1 MSERRN
7 HTIKLVFIVI
17 LIFVVVI
24 FAILGAGFF
33 YYQHN
38 ENEIEKRIQEIYSMN
53 EESLIE
59 FNDKIEYGYEISY
72 NELVNKLIDVDKL
85 QENTKIK
92 ILINDQ
98 EILSDGT
105 YKFNTVENLKIRVEL
120 SYTYNYKMLVD
131 LSKTIEN
138 SKETEIIVEDT
149 KMPVIS
155 GVSNKEITVGDEINL
170 LEGITAQDEIDGEL
184 EVTVEGNVDNT
195 KAGEY
200 TIKVSATD
208 KNGNITEQE
217 YKVTVKEKPVAK
229 TNPSTTSKS
238 NTNSSTKKNTSNNS
252 LTSSSSNSNKN
263 NNSGSSS
270 GASDASTKQGRLK
283 IAQSEAKKVAA
294 KIFKPGMTDLEK
306 AQAIAEYLYT
316 NVDRQLNQST
326 EAYKT
331 NYGNEAYAA
340 FVLKIA
346 ACSGFCKAAVM
357 LCQEA
362 GIQCK
367 HINAN
372 QWTHQWLEVY
382 IDDRWVEMDPQLGA
396 VFY

>member
-7 HTIKLVFIVI
+7 HKIKLVFIVI

-98 EILSDGT
+98 EIPSDGT

-155 GVSNKEITVGDEINL
+155 GVSNKEITVGGEINL

-200 TIKVSATD
+200 MIKVSATD

-252 LTSSSSNSNKN
+252 STSSSSNSNKN
-263 NNSGSSS
+263 NNSGSNS

-382 IDDRWVEMDPQLGA
+382 IDGRWVEMDPQLGA